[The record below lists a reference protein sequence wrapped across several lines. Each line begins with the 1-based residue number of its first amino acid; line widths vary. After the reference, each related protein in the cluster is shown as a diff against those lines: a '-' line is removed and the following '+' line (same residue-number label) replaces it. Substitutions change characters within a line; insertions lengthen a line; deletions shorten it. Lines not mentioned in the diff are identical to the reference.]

1 MENSSAKWHRL
12 PKLSPLIEMEVRPS
26 RKKLLDD
33 EYLLLGDDRIVSKD
47 SRQVGGFQEG
57 TNQRGSRPSPL
68 ATPSIPDLLTHD
80 EVGTLVPIS
89 FNIFMR
95 DKLSQ
100 TIT

>member
-1 MENSSAKWHRL
+1 MIK
-12 PKLSPLIEMEVRPS
+12 MEVRPS

-47 SRQVGGFQEG
+47 SRQVGAFKKEQIKG
-57 TNQRGSRPSPL
+57 GSRPSPL